1 MRHGCLYWV
10 LIGWWWGVLRLV
22 LLACIG
28 AICTFLALP
37 VWLLAKAV
45 KRAENG
51 I

>member
-1 MRHGCLYWV
+1 MRHGCLYRV
-10 LIGWWWGVLRLV
+10 LAGWRWGVLRLV
-22 LLACIG
+22 LPAYIG

-37 VWLLAKAV
+37 VRLLAKAV

>member
-10 LIGWWWGVLRLV
+10 LIGWLWGALRLV

-28 AICTFLALP
+28 AICTFLAPP
-37 VWLLAKAV
+37 VWLLAKAA
-45 KRAENG
+45 KRAKSG